1 MSVKNEANNAANSAK
16 GMARAANQNPWIE
29 RMTRIGYAV
38 RGIIYGLMGWIA
50 IQAIFAGK
58 GQITNQ
64 QGVLATIASKPFGKY
79 LLILIAVGLLGL
91 FIWGI
96 IRAIA
101 DPYRQGSD
109 AKGIIARLGYLVSGL
124 AYGALLFATINLLRG
139 RPSGGQAQI
148 PVTSGAGGFLSQPWV
163 FGLIGLIIL
172 GAGIYDIYAGLKVK
186 FNTRF
191 QAYKMTAEER
201 RWAIRMGRFGTAA
214 LGVVLSIIGILM
226 LSEASRAGARKIPG
240 FDQALLFLL
249 DKPYGPYLVGL
260 VALGLI
266 AFAIYSI
273 MGAMWFRIRTAS

>member
-1 MSVKNEANNAANSAK
+1 MSVKHEANNAANAAR
-16 GMARAANQNPWIE
+16 GMAQAANRNPWIE

-38 RGIIYGLMGWIA
+38 RGVIYGLMGWLA

-79 LLILIAVGLLGL
+79 LLIFIAVGLLGL

-109 AKGIIARLGYLVSGL
+109 AKGIVARLAYLVSGL
-124 AYGALLFATINLLRG
+124 AYGALFLATTNLLRG
-139 RPSGGQAQI
+139 RPTGGQAQI
-148 PVTSGAGGFLSQPWV
+148 PATGGAGGFLAQPWV

-214 LGVVLSIIGILM
+214 LGVVLAIVGILM
-226 LSEASRAGARKIPG
+226 LTQASAAGAHKVPG

-249 DKPYGPYLVGL
+249 DKPYGPYLVGV

-266 AFAIYSI
+266 AYAIYSF
-273 MGAMWFRIRTAS
+273 MGALWFRLRSA

>member
-1 MSVKNEANNAANSAK
+1 MSMRNEANRAANGAK
-16 GMARAANQNPWIE
+16 GMAEAARHNPWIE

-38 RGIIYGLMGWIA
+38 RGIIYGLMGWLA

-79 LLILIAVGLLGL
+79 LLILVAIGLLGL
-91 FIWGI
+91 FFWGI
-96 IRAIA
+96 IRAVA
-101 DPYRQGSD
+101 DPYRRGSD

-124 AYGALLFATINLLRG
+124 AYGALLFATVNLLRG
-139 RPSGGQAQI
+139 RATGGQAQI
-148 PVTSGAGGFLSQPWV
+148 PATGGAGGFLSQPWV

-191 QAYKMTAEER
+191 EAYKMNAEER
-201 RWAIRMGRFGTAA
+201 RWAIRMGRIGTAA
-214 LGVVLSIIGILM
+214 LGVVLAIVGILM
-226 LSEASRAGARKIPG
+226 LSQASSAGAHKVPG

-266 AFAIYSI
+266 AYAIYSF
-273 MGAMWFRIRTAS
+273 MGALWFRIRTL